1 MRSWNSERAIYYR
14 KMNNINGLLGTA
26 VNIQAMVFGNKGET
40 SGTGVAFSRS
50 PSDGENKLIGEFLIN
65 A

>member
-1 MRSWNSERAIYYR
+1 
-14 KMNNINGLLGTA
+14 
-26 VNIQAMVFGNKGET
+26 MVFGNKGDT

>member
-1 MRSWNSERAIYYR
+1 MRSWTSERAIYYR
-14 KMNNINGLLGTA
+14 KMNNIKGLLGTA